1 MDNKQRKHK
10 IETEIITYINKLSGG
25 RSPYEIFCEWVECMA
40 LAISNAADLSPVS
53 EKREARYLEIARAH
67 PECIKIYP
75 EMMYLLTIG
84 LENEIYDMLGSI
96 YMRSGMGN
104 KNTGQFF
111 TPYHISKAC
120 AQMALSNME
129 FGNGGKIRLNEPSCG
144 GGGMLIAVAD
154 ILKER
159 GINYQRVIEAVAQD
173 LDWKAVYMCYVQ
185 LSLIGVSGI
194 VVQGDTLT
202 NPFVRTK
209 DYPPEQ
215 VFITPAKKGLLWR
228 I

>member
-120 AQMALSNME
+120 AQMAL
-129 FGNGGKIRLNEPSCG
+129 
-144 GGGMLIAVAD
+144 
-154 ILKER
+154 
-159 GINYQRVIEAVAQD
+159 
-173 LDWKAVYMCYVQ
+173 
-185 LSLIGVSGI
+185 
-194 VVQGDTLT
+194 
-202 NPFVRTK
+202 
-209 DYPPEQ
+209 
-215 VFITPAKKGLLWR
+215 
-228 I
+228 